1 MLRTPEVYDL
11 ILTSS
16 SLVLTTKKLSMKR
29 VLTKFKEILANAF
42 VKAVVSILVT
52 IFCVVVALSAVI
64 VWMICLPK
72 IIHKFLR

>member
-1 MLRTPEVYDL
+1 
-11 ILTSS
+11 
-16 SLVLTTKKLSMKR
+16 MKR